1 MDYSFQD
8 ATKFLSSVT
17 NIEDIASGKKV
28 IIDTDR
34 YLELINAKHK
44 DQFIELTIETIDYI
58 VNEDNDK
65 RISYNGITS
74 KDFDISDIKSLKE
87 LNDTIIAISKNVNL
101 YGYIKEELE
110 KTKSKL
116 SNSVYWEEYYRK
128 ETAKLNIKVSELEKL
143 KIPFYKRIFIKNNKK
158 A

>member
-17 NIEDIASGKKV
+17 NIDDIASGKKV

-34 YLELINAKHK
+34 YLELVNAKHK

-101 YGYIKEELE
+101 YNYTKEELE
-110 KTKSKL
+110 DIKGKL
-116 SNSVYWEEYYRK
+116 SNSVYWEKYYHEKTK
-128 ETAKLNIKVSELEKL
+128 ELETKVSELEKL
-143 KIPFYKRIFIKNNKK
+143 KIPFYKRIFMKNDKK